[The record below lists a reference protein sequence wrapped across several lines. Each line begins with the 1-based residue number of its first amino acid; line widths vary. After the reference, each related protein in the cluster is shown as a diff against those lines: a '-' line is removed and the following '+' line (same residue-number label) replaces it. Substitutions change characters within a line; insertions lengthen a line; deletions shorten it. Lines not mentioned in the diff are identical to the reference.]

1 MPSDASLGDVLAE
14 LLDET
19 EDVHVLANRE
29 YARDGVAF
37 AWRSAEEVIEL
48 RLGADI
54 AEAAMRTPNAGP
66 SPRGADWIRFSPPT
80 WDKGATDR
88 LDAWFRVAWRL
99 AAKGR
104 R

>member
-19 EDVHVLANRE
+19 GDVHVLANRE
-29 YARDGVAF
+29 YARNGVAF
-37 AWRSAEEVIEL
+37 AWRSAENVIEL
-48 RLGADI
+48 RLGAEI
-54 AEAAMRTPNAGP
+54 AEAATRTPNTGP
-66 SPRGADWIRFSPPT
+66 STRGADWVRFSPPT

-88 LDAWFRVAWRL
+88 LGAWFRVAWRL
-99 AAKGR
+99 AER